1 MGFLVEENDWK
12 TARVSYRGGNLGFL
26 GLSASLL
33 ISYLIRNAVPV
44 TTLIS
49 ERGRT
54 MSQLEAMMAC
64 VFKLQV
70 QAPSFKLQVMLDTSR
85 FCWNSKL

>member
-33 ISYLIRNAVPV
+33 ISDPQLCGPGYDADFRTWTYYV
-44 TTLIS
+44 TNL
-49 ERGRT
+49 
-54 MSQLEAMMAC
+54 QLEVMMAC
-64 VFKLQV
+64 VFK
-70 QAPSFKLQVMLDTSR
+70 FKLQASGHAR
-85 FCWNSKL
+85 Y

>member
-33 ISYLIRNAVPV
+33 IPDPQCGPGHDADFRTWTYYV
-44 TTLIS
+44 TT
-49 ERGRT
+49 
-54 MSQLEAMMAC
+54 
-64 VFKLQV
+64 
-70 QAPSFKLQVMLDTSR
+70 
-85 FCWNSKL
+85 